1 MSPSEQAEYEY
12 EYERWIDLQDPT
24 SIVSI
29 NAECQVVAFEQQRE
43 LQEYNDWQESELGVY
58 LLNWDIN

>member
-43 LQEYNDWQESELGVY
+43 LQEYNDWQASGLG
-58 LLNWDIN
+58 LN

>member
-1 MSPSEQAEYEY
+1 MMTTKEIIMYIYTMSPSEQAEYEY

-43 LQEYNDWQESELGVY
+43 LQEYND
-58 LLNWDIN
+58 

>member
-29 NAECQVVAFEQQRE
+29 NAECQCVAFLQQRE
-43 LQEYNDWQESELGVY
+43 LQEYND
-58 LLNWDIN
+58 

>member
-1 MSPSEQAEYEY
+1 MYMYTMTLAERAEYEY

-29 NAECQVVAFEQQRE
+29 NAECQRVASEQQD
-43 LQEYNDWQESELGVY
+43 LLLDNND
-58 LLNWDIN
+58 